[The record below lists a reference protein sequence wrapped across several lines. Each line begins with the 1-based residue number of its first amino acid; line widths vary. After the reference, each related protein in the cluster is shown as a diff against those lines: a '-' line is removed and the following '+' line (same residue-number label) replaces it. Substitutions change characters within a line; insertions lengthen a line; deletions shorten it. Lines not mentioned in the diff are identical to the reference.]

1 MGKRYR
7 ILLACI
13 LLEFCMIL
21 IDMLQVNKL
30 QEDFRS
36 SNSGIVHQNVH
47 WHLETLSVR
56 YLGWWKFCS
65 TASNF
70 ALAFRHPQCGILHI
84 DSQAQLRNGD
94 RCGWLKAA
102 RTKYRWV
109 HLVKIFAVTLVYAI
123 YWGCAFEVRSSTS
136 LWKTCMYACMTSL
149 LPFSGFCVLVTC
161 HWNEWLSNCL
171 KRATALL
178 YNFRTREPLLIFLNW
193 LRHLSVIWRDL

>member
-1 MGKRYR
+1 
-7 ILLACI
+7 
-13 LLEFCMIL
+13 
-21 IDMLQVNKL
+21 MLQVNKL

-70 ALAFRHPQCGILHI
+70 TLASRNAQCGILHI

-102 RTKYRWV
+102 RTEYRWV
-109 HLVKIFAVTLVYAI
+109 HLAKIFAVTLWSMQSIEAVPLRSEAAQ
-123 YWGCAFEVRSSTS
+123 AFGKHVCMPVWHLCCHS
-136 LWKTCMYACMTSL
+136 LAFVFWLPATEMNGFQIAWKEQWH
-149 LPFSGFCVLVTC
+149 FCIILEQES
-161 HWNEWLSNCL
+161 HS
-171 KRATALL
+171 
-178 YNFRTREPLLIFLNW
+178 
-193 LRHLSVIWRDL
+193 